1 MPLIIND
8 RLHVALAIDAEGVH
22 VGQDDTPAVEVRRLI
37 GSKKIL
43 GVSVETVE
51 QARKAVEDGADYIG
65 IQTCFPTLTKSTP
78 LIVQGHIGIRSILN
92 SISPQVNIRIIA
104 IGGLNEENVHRIVV
118 KSKGN
123 NGRRLDGVACVSSI
137 VGSPDAKKAASAIRN
152 EYEKAVATVPTKS
165 ISTDEV
171 LKSIPDLLCK
181 LKRDSPLIFHITNY
195 VSINDCAN
203 VTLAFGASP
212 IMAFAEDEVQDLVRI
227 AGSVILNIG
236 TLSDELVKVAL
247 KAGHHANLL
256 HKPVV
261 FDPVGA
267 GASELR
273 RAATKS
279 ILNTIHVDIIK
290 GNAGEIAAIADIT
303 EYDYD
308 KNEDEVQSKGVD
320 SIGKGFRNPAQIVR
334 EIARRESKC
343 RMAFCNQLTIT
354 KVNERFM

>member
-22 VGQDDTPAVEVRRLI
+22 VGQDDKPASEARRLI
-37 GSKKIL
+37 GPNKIL

-51 QARKAVEDGADYIG
+51 QAHKAVKDGADYIG
-65 IQTCFPTLTKSTP
+65 IQTCFPTLTKTTP
-78 LIVQGHIGIRSILN
+78 LIVQGHIGIRTILE
-92 SISPQVNIRIIA
+92 SISPQVNIRAIA
-104 IGGLNEENVHRIVV
+104 IGGLNEQNVHRIVV

-123 NGRRLDGVACVSSI
+123 NGRHLDGVACVSSI
-137 VGSPDAKKAASAIRN
+137 VGSPDAKKAASGIRN
-152 EYEKAVATVPTKS
+152 EFRKAVATISTKS
-165 ISTDEV
+165 ISVDEV
-171 LKSIPDLLCK
+171 LKNIPDMLSK

-212 IMAFAEDEVQDLVRI
+212 IMAFAEDEVEDLVRT

-236 TLSDELVKVAL
+236 TLSDSFVKVAL
-247 KAGHHANLL
+247 KAGHHANVL

-303 EYDYD
+303 GYEYG
-308 KNEDEVQSKGVD
+308 KNGDEVQSKGVD
-320 SIGKGFRNPAQIVR
+320 SVGKGFHNPAQIVQ
-334 EIARRESKC
+334 EIAKRESTC
-343 RMAFCNQLTIT
+343 RIVFCNKFTTI
-354 KVNERFM
+354 KL